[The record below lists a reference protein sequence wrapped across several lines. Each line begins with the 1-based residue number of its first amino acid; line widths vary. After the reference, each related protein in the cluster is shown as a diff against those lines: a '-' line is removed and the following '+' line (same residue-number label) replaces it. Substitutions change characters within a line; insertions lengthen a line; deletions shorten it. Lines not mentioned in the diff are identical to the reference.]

1 MNFNTNAR
9 SLVVLTLCALLAAP
23 CFAVDE
29 PKKPDA
35 PDFKMVDSAKAKAE
49 TAKDKAGI
57 EKFAQILAV
66 LGTVITVF
74 GAAITALPKAA
85 ESISLKARRKKEL
98 EHIEA
103 LTELMDK
110 IKKSD
115 VLTKTTQENVSAQIE
130 AEIAEALDGL
140 NRNREKRQKA
150 LESKTV
156 REQPDLTFVQR
167 ALLWYR
173 PHGIRA
179 WIPHVLAFS
188 LSTLGLFTVLLGLL
202 ISEEPLVADLPVVAT
217 ILFCVLLWWLP
228 FRAWALRERRRWRA
242 ANPLAP
248 TASSDAELASAA
260 PEFTPP
266 SPQTPA
272 NAMPAVPAAA

>member
-1 MNFNTNAR
+1 MNLMTNAR

-35 PDFKMVDSAKAKAE
+35 PDFKMLDIAKAKAE

-57 EKFAQILAV
+57 EKIAQVLAV

-74 GAAITALPKAA
+74 GAAVTALPKAA
-85 ESISLKARRKKEL
+85 ESISLKSRRKKEL

-110 IKKSD
+110 IKKGD

-140 NRNREKRQKA
+140 NKNRERRQKA

-167 ALLWYR
+167 ALLWYL

-188 LSTLGLFTVLLGLL
+188 LSTFGLFLALLGLL
-202 ISEEPLVADLPVVAT
+202 VSDQLVADLPFIGT
-217 ILFCVLLWWLP
+217 ILVCVVLWWLP
-228 FRAWALRERRRWRA
+228 IRVWALRERRRWRA

-248 TASSDAELASAA
+248 KPSSEAEFA
-260 PEFTPP
+260 PAGLEVVPP
-266 SPQTPA
+266 SPQSPA